1 MADVQE
7 EMRSIPQGA
16 VCHSKRERL
25 QTVDTHVVVMVKQ
38 RLPDKFCTI
47 LAKKKKPHLIKNIS
61 DTKLEMALVNRW
73 NPLIN

>member
-47 LAKKKKPHLIKNIS
+47 LAKKKATFNQKHIWYKVGNGTGEQVESI
-61 DTKLEMALVNRW
+61 D
-73 NPLIN
+73 